1 MQDEGAS
8 AASTAKADPNAATKK
23 GLTVGFLPKQVN
35 NPYFTSADKGGEA
48 ALTDLGSKY
57 KEVGPSSATDT
68 AGQVSYVN
76 TLTQQQVN
84 AMAVSAQ
91 DPGALCTALKQAMKN
106 DIKVVT
112 YDSDTKADCRNA
124 FVSQASAED
133 LGRTEVQ
140 LLAEQIGYKGEIAI
154 LSAAQTATNQNTWID
169 FMKDELKDPKYKNI
183 KLVKVAYGNDDAQQS
198 FQQTQGLLQ
207 EYPNLKGIISPTT
220 VGIKAAAQYLSG
232 SKYKGKV
239 KLTGLGTPNDMRKYV
254 KNGTV
259 EGFELWDPS
268 KLGALAAQTAVALV
282 SGQITGKEGE
292 TFKAE
297 RHHVH
302 HRQGRRD
309 QPRQADRVH
318 RQEHRPVQL
327 LVAERYFMQRVC
339 FLLKVRQDKLAEYR
353 ERHAAVWPEMLEALS
368 ATGWHNYSLFL
379 RDDGLLVGYLET
391 EDFEAAKA
399 GMEAA
404 EVNARWQAEMG
415 EFFESLD
422 GARPDEAMKPLT
434 EVFHLA

>member
-1 MQDEGAS
+1 MRKASVRRTCAALAAVTSLALAATACGGTTKEDVKNEGGGAAAS
-8 AASTAKADPNAATKK
+8 AGKADPDAPTKK

-35 NPYFTSADKGGEA
+35 NPYFTTADKGGEQA
-48 ALTDLGSKY
+48 VKELGSSY

-76 TLTQQQVN
+76 TLTQQQVD

-106 DIKVVT
+106 GIKVVT
-112 YDSDTKADCRNA
+112 YDSDTNPDCRNA

-140 LLAEQIGYKGEIAI
+140 LLAEQIDYKGEIAI
-154 LSAAQTATNQNTWID
+154 LSAAQTATNQNTWIE
-169 FMKDELKDPKYKNI
+169 FMKDELKDPKYKDM

-207 EYPNLKGIISPTT
+207 EHPDLKGIISPTT

-259 EGFELWDPS
+259 EAFELWDPA
-268 KLGALAAQTAVALV
+268 KLGELAARTAVALA

-292 TFKAE
+292 TF
-297 RHHVH
+297 
-302 HRQGRRD
+302 
-309 QPRQADRVH
+309 
-318 RQEHRPVQL
+318 
-327 LVAERYFMQRVC
+327 
-339 FLLKVRQDKLAEYR
+339 
-353 ERHAAVWPEMLEALS
+353 EA
-368 ATGWHNYSLFL
+368 G
-379 RDDGLLVGYLET
+379 G
-391 EDFEAAKA
+391 
-399 GMEAA
+399 
-404 EVNARWQAEMG
+404 MG
-415 EFFESLD
+415 EYTIGKD
-422 GARPDEAMKPLT
+422 GVINLGKPT
-434 EVFHLA
+434 VFDAQNIDDFDF

>member
-1 MQDEGAS
+1 MRKATVRRTCAALAAVTSLALAATACGGTTKEDVKKEDGA
-8 AASTAKADPNAATKK
+8 AAPAGQADPNAGTKK

-35 NPYFTSADKGGEA
+35 NPYFTTADKGGEKA
-48 ALTDLGSKY
+48 VKELGSSF

-76 TLTQQQVN
+76 TLTQQQVD

-106 DIKVVT
+106 GIKVVT
-112 YDSDTKADCRNA
+112 YDSDTTADCRNV
-124 FVSQASAED
+124 FISQASAED

-140 LLAEQIGYKGEIAI
+140 LLAEQIGHKGEIAI

-169 FMKDELKDPKYKNI
+169 FMKEELKEPRYKDI

-232 SKYKGKV
+232 SKYKGEV

-259 EGFELWDPS
+259 EAFELWDPA
-268 KLGALAAQTAVALV
+268 KLGELAGRTAIALA

-292 TFKAE
+292 TF
-297 RHHVH
+297 
-302 HRQGRRD
+302 
-309 QPRQADRVH
+309 
-318 RQEHRPVQL
+318 
-327 LVAERYFMQRVC
+327 
-339 FLLKVRQDKLAEYR
+339 
-353 ERHAAVWPEMLEALS
+353 
-368 ATGWHNYSLFL
+368 T
-379 RDDGLLVGYLET
+379 
-391 EDFEAAKA
+391 A
-399 GMEAA
+399 GA
-404 EVNARWQAEMG
+404 MG
-415 EFFESLD
+415 EYTIGKD
-422 GARPDEAMKPLT
+422 GVINLGKPT
-434 EVFHLA
+434 VFNAGNIDQFDF

>member
-1 MQDEGAS
+1 MRTS
-8 AASTAKADPNAATKK
+8 SIRRTCAALAAATSLALAVTACGGTTKNDVKDSGGSNTAAGTANPDAALKK

-35 NPYFTSADKGGEA
+35 NPYFTTADKGGEK
-48 ALTDLGSKY
+48 ALAELGSTY

-76 TLTQQQVN
+76 TLTQQQVD

-112 YDSDTKADCRNA
+112 YDSDTTPDCRNA
-124 FVSQASAED
+124 FISQASGED

-154 LSAAQTATNQNTWID
+154 LSAAQTATNQNAWIEY
-169 FMKDELKDPKYKNI
+169 MKEELKDPKYKDI
-183 KLVKVAYGNDDAQQS
+183 KLVKTAYGNDDAQQS

-259 EGFELWDPS
+259 DAFELWDPS
-268 KLGALAAQTAVALV
+268 KLGDLAARTAVALA

-292 TFKAE
+292 TFKAGGTE
-297 RHHVH
+297 YTIGKDGVINL
-302 HRQGRRD
+302 GKPTVFDAKNID
-309 QPRQADRVH
+309 Q
-318 RQEHRPVQL
+318 
-327 LVAERYFMQRVC
+327 F
-339 FLLKVRQDKLAEYR
+339 
-353 ERHAAVWPEMLEALS
+353 
-368 ATGWHNYSLFL
+368 
-379 RDDGLLVGYLET
+379 
-391 EDFEAAKA
+391 DF
-399 GMEAA
+399 
-404 EVNARWQAEMG
+404 
-415 EFFESLD
+415 
-422 GARPDEAMKPLT
+422 
-434 EVFHLA
+434 

>member
-1 MQDEGAS
+1 MRKSSLRRACVALAAVSSLALAATACGGTTKNDVKSENTGA
-8 AASTAKADPNAATKK
+8 AAAGGKADPSAALKK

-35 NPYFTSADKGGEA
+35 NPYFTSADKGGQS
-48 ALTDLGSKY
+48 ALTALGEKY

-106 DIKVVT
+106 GIKVVT
-112 YDSDTKADCRNA
+112 YDSDTQADCRNA

-140 LLAEQIGYKGEIAI
+140 LLAKQIDYKGEIAI
-154 LSAAQTATNQNTWID
+154 LSAAQTATNQNTWIG
-169 FMKDELKDPKYKNI
+169 FMKEELKDPKYKNV

-207 EYPNLKGIISPTT
+207 EHPNLKGIISPTT

-239 KLTGLGTPNDMRKYV
+239 KLSGLGTPNDMRKYV

-259 EGFELWDPS
+259 DGFELWDPA
-268 KLGALAAQTAVALV
+268 KLGELAARTAVALS
-282 SGQITGKEGE
+282 SGQITGAQGE
-292 TFKAE
+292 TFKAGDMGTFTLGKDG
-297 RHHVH
+297 VINL
-302 HRQGRRD
+302 GKPTVFDAKNID
-309 QPRQADRVH
+309 Q
-318 RQEHRPVQL
+318 
-327 LVAERYFMQRVC
+327 FN
-339 FLLKVRQDKLAEYR
+339 F
-353 ERHAAVWPEMLEALS
+353 
-368 ATGWHNYSLFL
+368 
-379 RDDGLLVGYLET
+379 
-391 EDFEAAKA
+391 
-399 GMEAA
+399 
-404 EVNARWQAEMG
+404 
-415 EFFESLD
+415 
-422 GARPDEAMKPLT
+422 
-434 EVFHLA
+434 

>member
-1 MQDEGAS
+1 MRKSSLRRSGATLAAATSLALALTACGGTTKNDVKSENTS
-8 AASTAKADPNAATKK
+8 AASAGKADPNAATKK

-35 NPYFTSADKGGEA
+35 NPYFTTSDKGGEK
-48 ALTDLGSKY
+48 ALAELGSKY

-84 AMAVSAQ
+84 AIAVSAQ
-91 DPGALCTALKQAMKN
+91 DPGALCTALKQAMSN

-112 YDSDTKADCRNA
+112 YDSDTNPGCRNA

-140 LLAEQIGYKGEIAI
+140 LLAEQIGYKGEIAV
-154 LSAAQTATNQNTWID
+154 LSAAQTATNQNTWIGY
-169 FMKDELKDPKYKNI
+169 MKDELKDPKYKNI
-183 KLVKVAYGNDDAQQS
+183 TLVKIAYGNDDAQQS

-207 EYPNLKGIISPTT
+207 EHPNLKGIISPTT

-259 EGFELWDPS
+259 DAFELWDPAG
-268 KLGALAAQTAVALV
+268 LGDLAARTAVALA

-292 TFKAE
+292 TFKAGDTTYTIGKDG
-297 RHHVH
+297 VINL
-302 HRQGRRD
+302 GKPTVFD
-309 QPRQADRVH
+309 AKNIDR
-318 RQEHRPVQL
+318 
-327 LVAERYFMQRVC
+327 FN
-339 FLLKVRQDKLAEYR
+339 F
-353 ERHAAVWPEMLEALS
+353 
-368 ATGWHNYSLFL
+368 
-379 RDDGLLVGYLET
+379 
-391 EDFEAAKA
+391 
-399 GMEAA
+399 
-404 EVNARWQAEMG
+404 
-415 EFFESLD
+415 
-422 GARPDEAMKPLT
+422 
-434 EVFHLA
+434 

>member
-1 MQDEGAS
+1 MRKSSLRRTGVAIAAVAS
-8 AASTAKADPNAATKK
+8 LALAATACGGTTKKDVANESGGNAAAAGTADPNAATKK

-35 NPYFTSADKGGEA
+35 NPYFTTADTGGEK
-48 ALTDLGSKY
+48 ALTELGSSY

-68 AGQVSYVN
+68 SGQVSYVN
-76 TLTQQQVN
+76 TLTQQQVD

-91 DPGALCTALKQAMKN
+91 DPGALCTALKQAMSN
-106 DIKVVT
+106 GIKVVT
-112 YDSDTKADCRNA
+112 YDSDTKPDCRNA

-169 FMKDELKDPKYKNI
+169 YMKDELKDPKYKDM
-183 KLVKVAYGNDDAQQS
+183 KLVKIAYGNDDAQQS

-207 EYPNLKGIISPTT
+207 EHPNLKGIISPTT

-259 EGFELWDPS
+259 EAFELWDPA
-268 KLGALAAQTAVALV
+268 KLGDLAARTAVALA

-292 TFKAE
+292 TFKAGSTSYTIGKDG
-297 RHHVH
+297 VISL
-302 HRQGRRD
+302 GKPTVFDAKNID
-309 QPRQADRVH
+309 Q
-318 RQEHRPVQL
+318 
-327 LVAERYFMQRVC
+327 FT
-339 FLLKVRQDKLAEYR
+339 F
-353 ERHAAVWPEMLEALS
+353 
-368 ATGWHNYSLFL
+368 
-379 RDDGLLVGYLET
+379 
-391 EDFEAAKA
+391 
-399 GMEAA
+399 
-404 EVNARWQAEMG
+404 
-415 EFFESLD
+415 
-422 GARPDEAMKPLT
+422 
-434 EVFHLA
+434 

>member
-1 MQDEGAS
+1 
-8 AASTAKADPNAATKK
+8 
-23 GLTVGFLPKQVN
+23 
-35 NPYFTSADKGGEA
+35 
-48 ALTDLGSKY
+48 
-57 KEVGPSSATDT
+57 
-68 AGQVSYVN
+68 
-76 TLTQQQVN
+76 
-84 AMAVSAQ
+84 MAVSAQ

-112 YDSDTKADCRNA
+112 YDSDTKPDCRNA

-140 LLAEQIGYKGEIAI
+140 LLAKQIGYKGEIAI

-169 FMKDELKDPKYKNI
+169 FMKDELKKPEYKNI
-183 KLVKVAYGNDDAQQS
+183 KLVKIAYGNDDAQQS

-259 EGFELWDPS
+259 EAFELWDPA
-268 KLGALAAQTAVALV
+268 KLGELAARTAVAAVLRADHRQ
-282 SGQITGKEGE
+282 GGRDLQGR
-292 TFKAE
+292 
-297 RHHVH
+297 RHGRVH

-309 QPRQADRVH
+309 QPRQADRVR

-327 LVAERYFMQRVC
+327 LITAYDHRGAVLMQRVC
-339 FLLKVRQDKLAEYR
+339 FLLKVRAGPARRVPRAARRRVARDAPGALGHRLAQLLALPAR
-353 ERHAAVWPEMLEALS
+353 GRTARRLPGDRGLRRPPWPAWKPPRS
-368 ATGWHNYSLFL
+368 TP
-379 RDDGLLVGYLET
+379 
-391 EDFEAAKA
+391 A
-399 GMEAA
+399 GRR
-404 EVNARWQAEMG
+404 RWRRSSSRWTAPG
-415 EFFESLD
+415 PT
-422 GARPDEAMKPLT
+422 RP
-434 EVFHLA
+434 

>member
-1 MQDEGAS
+1 MRKSSLRRAC
-8 AASTAKADPNAATKK
+8 AALAAGTSLALALTACGGTTKNNSKSDDTAATSTAKADPNAAVKK
-23 GLTVGFLPKQVN
+23 DLTVGFLPKQVN
-35 NPYFTSADKGGEA
+35 NPYFTSADKGGEK
-48 ALTDLGSKY
+48 ALTELGSKY

-106 DIKVVT
+106 NIKVVT
-112 YDSDTKADCRNA
+112 YDSDTKPDCRNA

-140 LLAEQIGYKGEIAI
+140 LLAQQIGYKGEIAI
-154 LSAAQTATNQNTWID
+154 LSAAQTATNQNVWID
-169 FMKDELKDPKYKNI
+169 FMKKELADPKYKNI

-207 EYPNLKGIISPTT
+207 QYPNLKGIISPTT

-259 EGFELWDPS
+259 DGFELWDPS
-268 KLGALAAQTAVALV
+268 KLGDLAARTAVALA

-292 TFKAE
+292 TFKAGSTTYTIGKDG
-297 RHHVH
+297 VITL
-302 HRQGRRD
+302 GKPTVFNAKNID
-309 QPRQADRVH
+309 Q
-318 RQEHRPVQL
+318 
-327 LVAERYFMQRVC
+327 FN
-339 FLLKVRQDKLAEYR
+339 F
-353 ERHAAVWPEMLEALS
+353 
-368 ATGWHNYSLFL
+368 
-379 RDDGLLVGYLET
+379 
-391 EDFEAAKA
+391 
-399 GMEAA
+399 
-404 EVNARWQAEMG
+404 
-415 EFFESLD
+415 
-422 GARPDEAMKPLT
+422 
-434 EVFHLA
+434 

>member
-1 MQDEGAS
+1 MRKSSLRRSCAALAAGTSLALALTACGGTTKKDVQDEGAS

-35 NPYFTSADKGGEA
+35 NPYFTSADQGGEKA
-48 ALTDLGSKY
+48 VRELGSTF
-57 KEVGPSSATDT
+57 KEVGPTSATDT

-91 DPGALCTALKQAMKN
+91 DPGALCTALKQAMSN

-112 YDSDTKADCRNA
+112 YDSDTKPECRNA

-140 LLAEQIGYKGEIAI
+140 LLAKQIGYKGRIAI
-154 LSAAQTATNQNTWID
+154 LSAAQTATNQNTWIG
-169 FMKDELKDPKYKNI
+169 FMKDELKQDKYKNI
-183 KLVKVAYGNDDAQQS
+183 NLVKVAYGNDDAQQS

-292 TFKAE
+292 TFTAGGTSYTIGKDGVISLGKPTVFDAKNI
-297 RHHVH
+297 
-302 HRQGRRD
+302 D
-309 QPRQADRVH
+309 Q
-318 RQEHRPVQL
+318 
-327 LVAERYFMQRVC
+327 FN
-339 FLLKVRQDKLAEYR
+339 F
-353 ERHAAVWPEMLEALS
+353 
-368 ATGWHNYSLFL
+368 
-379 RDDGLLVGYLET
+379 
-391 EDFEAAKA
+391 
-399 GMEAA
+399 
-404 EVNARWQAEMG
+404 
-415 EFFESLD
+415 
-422 GARPDEAMKPLT
+422 
-434 EVFHLA
+434 

>member
-1 MQDEGAS
+1 MRTASLRRTCAALAALTSLALAATACGGTTKEDVRNEGGAAAS
-8 AASTAKADPNAATKK
+8 AGKADPNAATKK

-35 NPYFTSADKGGEA
+35 NPYFTSADQGGEKA
-48 ALTDLGSKY
+48 VRELGSTF
-57 KEVGPSSATDT
+57 KEVGPTSATDT

-76 TLTQQQVN
+76 TLTQQQVD

-106 DIKVVT
+106 GIKVVT
-112 YDSDTKADCRNA
+112 YDSDTNPECRNA

-140 LLAEQIGYKGEIAI
+140 LLAEQIGHQGEIAI

-169 FMKDELKDPKYKNI
+169 FMKDELQDPKYKNM
-183 KLVKVAYGNDDAQQS
+183 KLVEVAYGNDDAQQS

-207 EYPNLKGIISPTT
+207 EHPNLKGIISPTT

-259 EGFELWDPS
+259 EAFELWDPA
-268 KLGALAAQTAVALV
+268 KLGELAARTAVALA

-292 TFKAE
+292 TF
-297 RHHVH
+297 
-302 HRQGRRD
+302 
-309 QPRQADRVH
+309 
-318 RQEHRPVQL
+318 
-327 LVAERYFMQRVC
+327 
-339 FLLKVRQDKLAEYR
+339 
-353 ERHAAVWPEMLEALS
+353 
-368 ATGWHNYSLFL
+368 T
-379 RDDGLLVGYLET
+379 
-391 EDFEAAKA
+391 A
-399 GMEAA
+399 GA
-404 EVNARWQAEMG
+404 MG
-415 EFFESLD
+415 EYTLGKD
-422 GARPDEAMKPLT
+422 GVINLGRPT
-434 EVFHLA
+434 VFNAGNIDQFDF

>member
-1 MQDEGAS
+1 MRKS
-8 AASTAKADPNAATKK
+8 SIRRTCAALAAVTSLALAATACGGTTKNDVKDSGGSNAAAGKADPNAATKK

-35 NPYFTSADKGGEA
+35 NPYFTSADKGGEK
-48 ALTDLGSKY
+48 ALTELGSKY

-68 AGQVSYVN
+68 SGQVSYVN
-76 TLTQQQVN
+76 TLTQQQVD

-91 DPGALCTALKQAMKN
+91 DPGALCTALKQAMTNK
-106 DIKVVT
+106 IKVVT
-112 YDSDTKADCRNA
+112 YDSDTRTDCRNA

-140 LLAEQIGYKGEIAI
+140 LLAEQIGYKLAEQIGYKGEIAI

-207 EYPNLKGIISPTT
+207 EHPNLKGIISPTT

-259 EGFELWDPS
+259 EGFELWDPA
-268 KLGALAAQTAVALV
+268 KLGELAARTAVALS

-292 TFKAE
+292 TFKAGDMGSFTIGKDG
-297 RHHVH
+297 VINL
-302 HRQGRRD
+302 GKPTVFNAKNID
-309 QPRQADRVH
+309 Q
-318 RQEHRPVQL
+318 
-327 LVAERYFMQRVC
+327 FN
-339 FLLKVRQDKLAEYR
+339 F
-353 ERHAAVWPEMLEALS
+353 
-368 ATGWHNYSLFL
+368 
-379 RDDGLLVGYLET
+379 
-391 EDFEAAKA
+391 
-399 GMEAA
+399 
-404 EVNARWQAEMG
+404 
-415 EFFESLD
+415 
-422 GARPDEAMKPLT
+422 
-434 EVFHLA
+434 

>member
-1 MQDEGAS
+1 MRKSSIRRAC
-8 AASTAKADPNAATKK
+8 AALAAGTSLALALTACGGTTKNNSKSDDTAATSTAKADPNAAAKK

-35 NPYFTSADKGGEA
+35 NPYFTSADKGGEK
-48 ALTDLGSKY
+48 ALTELGSKY

-106 DIKVVT
+106 GIKVVT

-140 LLAEQIGYKGEIAI
+140 LLAKQINYKGEIAI
-154 LSAAQTATNQNTWID
+154 LSAAQTATNQNVWIGY
-169 FMKDELKDPKYKNI
+169 MKKELADPKYKNI
-183 KLVKVAYGNDDAQQS
+183 KLVKVAYGNDDAQAS

-207 EYPNLKGIISPTT
+207 QYPNLKGIISPTT

-259 EGFELWDPS
+259 DGFELWDPA
-268 KLGALAAQTAVALV
+268 KLGDLAARAAVALA

-292 TFKAE
+292 TFKAGSTTYTIGKDG
-297 RHHVH
+297 VISL
-302 HRQGRRD
+302 GKPTVFDAKNID
-309 QPRQADRVH
+309 Q
-318 RQEHRPVQL
+318 
-327 LVAERYFMQRVC
+327 FN
-339 FLLKVRQDKLAEYR
+339 F
-353 ERHAAVWPEMLEALS
+353 
-368 ATGWHNYSLFL
+368 
-379 RDDGLLVGYLET
+379 
-391 EDFEAAKA
+391 
-399 GMEAA
+399 
-404 EVNARWQAEMG
+404 
-415 EFFESLD
+415 
-422 GARPDEAMKPLT
+422 
-434 EVFHLA
+434 

>member
-1 MQDEGAS
+1 MRRATLRRS
-8 AASTAKADPNAATKK
+8 CAALAAVTSFALAVTACGGTTKSDVKDDAATAAATGKADPNAELKK

-48 ALTDLGSKY
+48 ALKELGSSY

-68 AGQVSYVN
+68 SGQVNYVN
-76 TLTQQQVN
+76 TLTQQQVD

-91 DPGALCTALKQAMKN
+91 DPGALCTALKQAMSN

-112 YDSDTKADCRNA
+112 YDSDTKPECRNA

-140 LLAEQIGYKGEIAI
+140 LLAEQIGYKGEIAV
-154 LSAAQTATNQNTWID
+154 LSAAQTATNQNVWID
-169 FMKDELKDPKYKNI
+169 FMKKELEDPKYKDV
-183 KLVKVAYGNDDAQQS
+183 KLVKVAYGDDDAQKS

-254 KNGTV
+254 KDGTV
-259 EGFELWDPS
+259 EAFELWDPA
-268 KLGALAAQTAVALV
+268 KLGELAARTSVALV

-292 TFKAE
+292 TF
-297 RHHVH
+297 
-302 HRQGRRD
+302 
-309 QPRQADRVH
+309 
-318 RQEHRPVQL
+318 
-327 LVAERYFMQRVC
+327 
-339 FLLKVRQDKLAEYR
+339 
-353 ERHAAVWPEMLEALS
+353 
-368 ATGWHNYSLFL
+368 T
-379 RDDGLLVGYLET
+379 
-391 EDFEAAKA
+391 A
-399 GMEAA
+399 GA
-404 EVNARWQAEMG
+404 MG
-415 EFFESLD
+415 EYTIGKDGVISL
-422 GARPDEAMKPLT
+422 GKPT
-434 EVFHLA
+434 VFDKDNIDKFNF

>member
-1 MQDEGAS
+1 MRKSTLRRSCAALATATSLALALTACGGTTKKDVANEGAS
-8 AASTAKADPNAATKK
+8 AATAGKADPNAATKK

-35 NPYFTSADKGGEA
+35 NPYFTSADKGGEK
-48 ALTDLGSKY
+48 ALKELGSSY

-68 AGQVSYVN
+68 SGQVSYVN
-76 TLTQQQVN
+76 TLTQQQVD

-112 YDSDTKADCRNA
+112 YDSDTTADCRNA

-140 LLAEQIGYKGEIAI
+140 LLAKQIDYKGEIAI

-169 FMKDELKDPKYKNI
+169 FMKDELKKPEYKNM
-183 KLVKVAYGNDDAQQS
+183 KLVKTAYGNDDAQQS

-259 EGFELWDPS
+259 EAFELWDPA
-268 KLGALAAQTAVALV
+268 KLGELAARTAVALS

-292 TFKAE
+292 TFKA
-297 RHHVH
+297 
-302 HRQGRRD
+302 G
-309 QPRQADRVH
+309 
-318 RQEHRPVQL
+318 
-327 LVAERYFMQRVC
+327 
-339 FLLKVRQDKLAEYR
+339 
-353 ERHAAVWPEMLEALS
+353 S
-368 ATGWHNYSLFL
+368 
-379 RDDGLLVGYLET
+379 
-391 EDFEAAKA
+391 
-399 GMEAA
+399 
-404 EVNARWQAEMG
+404 MG
-415 EFFESLD
+415 EYTIGKDGVISL
-422 GARPDEAMKPLT
+422 GKPT
-434 EVFHLA
+434 VFDAKNIDQFNF

>member
-1 MQDEGAS
+1 MRKSSFRRTCAAVAAGTSLALALTACGGTTKKDVENDSSA

-48 ALTDLGSKY
+48 ALKELGSSY
-57 KEVGPSSATDT
+57 KEVGPSNATDT

-76 TLTQQQVN
+76 TLTQQQVD
-84 AMAVSAQ
+84 AMAISAQ
-91 DPGALCTALKQAMKN
+91 DPGALCTATKQAMKN

-154 LSAAQTATNQNTWID
+154 LSAAQTATNQNVWID
-169 FMKDELKDPKYKNI
+169 FMKDELKDPKYKDI
-183 KLVKVAYGNDDAQQS
+183 KLVKTAYGNDDAQQS

-259 EGFELWDPS
+259 EAFELWDPA

-282 SGQITGKEGE
+282 SGQITGAEGE
-292 TFKAE
+292 TFKAGGTSYTIGKDG
-297 RHHVH
+297 VINL
-302 HRQGRRD
+302 GKPTVFNAGNID
-309 QPRQADRVH
+309 Q
-318 RQEHRPVQL
+318 
-327 LVAERYFMQRVC
+327 FN
-339 FLLKVRQDKLAEYR
+339 F
-353 ERHAAVWPEMLEALS
+353 
-368 ATGWHNYSLFL
+368 
-379 RDDGLLVGYLET
+379 
-391 EDFEAAKA
+391 
-399 GMEAA
+399 
-404 EVNARWQAEMG
+404 
-415 EFFESLD
+415 
-422 GARPDEAMKPLT
+422 
-434 EVFHLA
+434 